1 MKYLVS
7 IRGHSFYPQRLS
19 KFGDI
24 PLTLRDYQNSGTF
37 LLPSETDPIV
47 EVCPHSLSG
56 CPHSLSGCPHSL
68 SVRPHSYVKAILCL
82 LSFLSKAR
90 RRLPHTYNRGCLLLP
105 LQLHRTSHSL
115 KCQARILHQDVY
127 FQQEPFFPKHC

>member
-47 EVCPHSLSG
+47 EVCPHSLSV
-56 CPHSLSGCPHSL
+56 CPHSL
-68 SVRPHSYVKAILCL
+68 SVRPHS
-82 LSFLSKAR
+82 LSVC
-90 RRLPHTYNRGCLLLP
+90 PHT
-105 LQLHRTSHSL
+105 
-115 KCQARILHQDVY
+115 
-127 FQQEPFFPKHC
+127 